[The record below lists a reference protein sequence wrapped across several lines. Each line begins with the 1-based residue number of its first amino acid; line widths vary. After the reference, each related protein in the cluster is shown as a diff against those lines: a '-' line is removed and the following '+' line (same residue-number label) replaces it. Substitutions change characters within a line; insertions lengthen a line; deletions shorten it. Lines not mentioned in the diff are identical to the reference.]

1 MRNIRSAARAI
12 IIQANKLLA
21 IKMRD
26 RGGEFYLLPG
36 GGQKHGE
43 TLKECL
49 IRECYEELGAKVSVQ
64 QLLYMREYIGKNHQ
78 FRKSH
83 ASFHQ
88 VETVFRCQLLQPDA
102 SFATIEK
109 DKKQVGIEWLPLD
122 NLQQYALLPSTIK
135 AYFTSEE
142 FKPPQTYLGDTN

>member
-1 MRNIRSAARAI
+1 MRNIRTAARAI
-12 IIQANKLLA
+12 IIQDKQLLA

-26 RGGEFYLLPG
+26 RNGEFYLLPG

-43 TLKECL
+43 TLKDCL
-49 IRECYEELGAKVSVQ
+49 IRECYEEIGAQISVHH
-64 QLLYMREYIGKNHQ
+64 LLYMREYIGKNHQ
-78 FRKSH
+78 FRNSH

-88 VETVFRCQLLQPDA
+88 VETVFRCELLQPDT
-102 SFATIEK
+102 SFTTIEK
-109 DKKQVGIEWLPLD
+109 DKKQVGIEWLPLN

-135 AYFTSEE
+135 AYFTNED